1 MATLQFLYPID
12 PFAPREPDEAY
23 AEEYAAARAA
33 SVPVALYSH
42 EDLVSEQ
49 PALRSALLPD
59 VPVVLRGW
67 MLPVESYAALTQQV
81 ADKNAP
87 VLASVRDYRTCH
99 HLPGWY
105 DELKAHTP
113 DTVFAD
119 ENADFASAVAHKA
132 WNGYFVKDY
141 VKSLSTG
148 RGSTCTSPVEIE
160 SIVRDIR
167 HYRGCIEGGVA
178 IRELESFRPDTEER
192 YFVFRGKAFARDGQ
206 VPALVEM
213 IAQRIDS
220 PFFSVDTVMR
230 EDLELRVVEL
240 GDGQV
245 SDRKRW
251 PVGAFLDI
259 FSAA

>member
-1 MATLQFLYPID
+1 MARLQFLYPTD
-12 PFAPREPDEAY
+12 PFASREPDEAY

-33 SVPVALYSH
+33 SLPVALYSH

-67 MLPVESYAALTQQV
+67 MLPVESYAALAQQL
-81 ADKNAP
+81 AGKNAP
-87 VLASVRDYRTCH
+87 VLTSVWNYRTCH

-105 DELKAHTP
+105 AELKAHTP

-119 ENADFASAVAHKA
+119 ENTDFAAAVAHKA
-132 WNGYFVKDY
+132 WEGYFVKDY

-148 RGSTCTSPVEIE
+148 RGSTCTSPTEIG

-167 HYRGCIEGGVA
+167 HYRGYIEGGVA
-178 IRELESFRPDTEER
+178 IRELEAFQPDTEER
-192 YFVFRGKAFARDGQ
+192 YFVFQGKAFSRDGQ
-206 VPALVEM
+206 VPALVET

-230 EDLELRVVEL
+230 ADLELRVVEL

-251 PVGAFLDI
+251 PVEMFLSM
-259 FSAA
+259 FRAA